1 MKNEITIYTDGGSRG
16 NPGPAGIGYVIKD
29 SDGNNLEIGSK
40 FIGTKT
46 NNEAEYLALISAL
59 EQAKKLQPE
68 KVNIIADS
76 ELMIKQLRKEYK
88 VKQDHLKILLEQVET
103 LSQNFSKITYSHV
116 KRELNKEADLLVNQ
130 ALDNQAIVNP
140 AG

>member
-1 MKNEITIYTDGGSRG
+1 MKNSITIYTDGGSRG

-29 SDGNNLEIGSK
+29 SDGNNLELGSK

-59 EQAKKLQPE
+59 EQAKKITSEQ
-68 KVNIIADS
+68 VNIIADS

-130 ALDNQAIVNP
+130 ALNNHK
-140 AG
+140 

>member
-1 MKNEITIYTDGGSRG
+1 MKNSITIYTDGGSRG

-29 SDGNNLEIGSK
+29 SDGNNLELGSK

-59 EQAKKLQPE
+59 EQAKKITSEQ
-68 KVNIIADS
+68 VNIIADS

-88 VKQDHLKILLEQVET
+88 VKQNHLKILLEQVET

-130 ALDNQAIVNP
+130 ALNNHK
-140 AG
+140 

>member
-1 MKNEITIYTDGGSRG
+1 MKNSITIYTDGGSRG

-29 SDGNNLEIGSK
+29 SEGNNLELGSK

-59 EQAKKLQPE
+59 EQAKKITSEQ
-68 KVNIIADS
+68 VNIIADS

-88 VKQDHLKILLEQVET
+88 VKQNHLKILLEQVET

-116 KRELNKEADLLVNQ
+116 KRELNIEADLLVNQ
-130 ALDNQAIVNP
+130 ALDNQI
-140 AG
+140 

>member
-1 MKNEITIYTDGGSRG
+1 MKNSITIYTDGGSRG

-29 SDGNNLEIGSK
+29 SDGNNLELGSK

-59 EQAKKLQPE
+59 EQAKKITSEQ
-68 KVNIIADS
+68 VNIIADS

-88 VKQDHLKILLEQVET
+88 VKQNHLKILLEQVET

-116 KRELNKEADLLVNQ
+116 KRELNIEADLLVNQ
-130 ALDNQAIVNP
+130 ALDNQI
-140 AG
+140 

>member
-1 MKNEITIYTDGGSRG
+1 MKNSITIYTDGGSRG
-16 NPGPAGIGYVIKD
+16 NPGLAGIGYVIKD
-29 SDGNNLEIGSK
+29 SDGNNLELGSK

-59 EQAKKLQPE
+59 EQAKKITSEQ
-68 KVNIIADS
+68 VNIIADS

-88 VKQDHLKILLEQVET
+88 VKQNHLKILLEQVET

-116 KRELNKEADLLVNQ
+116 KRELNIEADLLVNQ
-130 ALDNQAIVNP
+130 ALDNQI
-140 AG
+140 

>member
-1 MKNEITIYTDGGSRG
+1 MKNGITIYTDGGSRG

-29 SDGNNLEIGSK
+29 SEGNNLELGSK

-59 EQAKKLQPE
+59 EQAKKITSEQI
-68 KVNIIADS
+68 NIIADS

-130 ALDNQAIVNP
+130 ALNNHK
-140 AG
+140 